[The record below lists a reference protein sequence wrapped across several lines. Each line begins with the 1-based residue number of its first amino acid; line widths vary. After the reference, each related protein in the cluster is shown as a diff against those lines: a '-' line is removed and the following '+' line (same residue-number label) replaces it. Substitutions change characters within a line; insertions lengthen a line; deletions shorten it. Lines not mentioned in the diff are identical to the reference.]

1 MYKQTFWS
9 AINEDFQNLGSCISY
24 FNVFLAFVRDPP
36 ANISSRCLVMY
47 FLGEE
52 DLSGVPAIPT
62 HPSLVQLHS
71 TSPRSKKPHY
81 RLCFLDLALES
92 GLYDQTREVGAVCP
106 FTLASVLPW
115 GEVEEKPRGRH
126 LANLVQSE
134 GSWRDGSK
142 KTTAATTSVTKV
154 PRPLVSSGLRNSVRR
169 GHDWGLNPL

>member
-1 MYKQTFWS
+1 M
-9 AINEDFQNLGSCISY
+9 
-24 FNVFLAFVRDPP
+24 
-36 ANISSRCLVMY
+36 
-47 FLGEE
+47 
-52 DLSGVPAIPT
+52 
-62 HPSLVQLHS
+62 
-71 TSPRSKKPHY
+71 
-81 RLCFLDLALES
+81 
-92 GLYDQTREVGAVCP
+92 CP

-169 GHDWGLNPL
+169 GHDRGLNPL